1 MQVQVDEIVIKKRL
15 RKDLGNLAP
24 LKKSM
29 QQFGLMNPIL
39 ITQRKELIAG
49 HRRLESARQL
59 GWETIKAE
67 IIQDPSTL
75 QRLEMEIEENVQR
88 RNLTTD
94 ELAEG
99 YSKIDKLQH
108 PGLFKRIWEAIK
120 RFFRRLFGRGK
131 GKKTKRTF

>member
-1 MQVQVDEIVIKKRL
+1 MQVRVDEIVIKKRL

-29 QQFGLMNPIL
+29 QQFGLMNPIV
-39 ITQRKELIAG
+39 ITQKKELIAG

-67 IIQDPSTL
+67 VIQDPSNL

-88 RNLTTD
+88 RNLSTD

-99 YSKIDKLQH
+99 YSKIDKLKH
-108 PGLFKRIWEAIK
+108 PGFFRKIWEALK

-131 GKKTKRTF
+131 GKRIKRKF

>member
-1 MQVQVDEIVIKKRL
+1 MQVRIDEIVIKKRL
-15 RKDLGNLAP
+15 RKDFGNLAP

-29 QQFGLMNPIL
+29 QQFGLMNPIV

-67 IIQDPSTL
+67 IIQDPSDL

-88 RNLTTD
+88 RNLSTD

-99 YSKIDKLQH
+99 YSKIDKLNH

-120 RFFRRLFGRGK
+120 RFFCRLFGKEK
-131 GKKTKRTF
+131 GKRTKRSF